1 MRARILFVAA
11 LALLI
16 SGSGCSPHQV
26 SKARREVK
34 VKVARTTDWRSS
46 EIASPAGIRDAVFR
60 GIGCFNSHHCVALG
74 QQTNNRE
81 TAFAITEARGKWRRA
96 VMLRAPAR
104 TRDWTVTD
112 ISCPSARLCV
122 VVGELQFEGA
132 SPTSAFVGTLAGR
145 QWSGPQ
151 LIRTATLLNA
161 VSCQAPGSCVA
172 VGESSSRPVTV
183 TESAG
188 RWHKAI
194 PVNLAQVKPSG
205 DFQNTLVSVA
215 CDQPGFCVA
224 VGSYSKQLP
233 AGLTARPMIVVSL
246 HGTWLPARTVVA
258 PKGINAWP
266 TFANALQPGSG
277 PVGIAG
283 LDAVSCL
290 PGGLCL
296 AVGGY
301 LTSQVRWSGISADVL
316 NGHIGRSQ
324 GELPSLSAIT
334 CDSRGCVGLASADAR
349 SGSGKSGDVAITY
362 SGGHWHSAMPIK
374 PPANANTSPQ
384 MSPLTL
390 RDIACFPNGGCIAV
404 GDYQTD
410 ETIPSHR
417 LLVATRP

>member
-1 MRARILFVAA
+1 MRARILAVAA

-16 SGSGCSPHQV
+16 SGTGCSPHQV
-26 SKARREVK
+26 SEARREVK
-34 VKVARTTDWRSS
+34 VKVARTTAWRTS

-60 GIGCFNSHHCVALG
+60 GISCFNSHHCVALG
-74 QQTNNRE
+74 QQINNRD

-104 TRDWTVTD
+104 TRDWSVTD

-122 VVGELQFEGA
+122 VVGELEIEGA
-132 SPTSAFVGTLAGR
+132 SPTYAFVGTLAGR

-172 VGESSSRPVTV
+172 VGESSSRPVIV

-205 DFQNTLVSVA
+205 DIQNTLRSVA
-215 CDQPGFCVA
+215 CNRPGFCVA

-233 AGLTARPMIVVSL
+233 AGPAARPMIVISL
-246 HGTWLPARTVVA
+246 HGTWLPARTVAA
-258 PKGINAWP
+258 PQGIGAWP
-266 TFANALQPGSG
+266 TFANAQQPG
-277 PVGIAG
+277 PVGLAG

-296 AVGGY
+296 AVGAY
-301 LTSQVRWSGISADVL
+301 LTSLVRWSGITVDVL

-349 SGSGKSGDVAITY
+349 SGSGNAADVAITY
-362 SGGHWHSAMPIK
+362 SDGHWHSAMPIK

-384 MSPLTL
+384 MSPLTV
-390 RDIACFPNGGCIAV
+390 RDIVCFANGGCIAV
-404 GDYQTD
+404 GDYQTA